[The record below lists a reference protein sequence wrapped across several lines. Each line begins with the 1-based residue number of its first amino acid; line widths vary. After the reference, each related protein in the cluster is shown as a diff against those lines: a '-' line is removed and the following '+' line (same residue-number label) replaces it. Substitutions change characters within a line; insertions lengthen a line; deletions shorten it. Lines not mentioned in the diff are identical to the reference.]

1 MRRQASHRSRPRKNR
16 QTAAANAS
24 DTTETAE
31 TEAGATT
38 DADATEKSDADNAA
52 DESKAD
58 DAEKSA
64 EAATAAEGDAKPA
77 SDKEAEVKNIIAER
91 TRIEQENK
99 RKLDEYQQ
107 ALEKGRENVKDL
119 NLRFGD
125 WYFVVADD
133 VFKKIRLS
141 SDNIVK
147 KKETKAD
154 AAAGTP
160 ATGETP
166 ATTTP
171 GGIPGLPPIPG
182 ATR

>member
-1 MRRQASHRSRPRKNR
+1 M
-16 QTAAANAS
+16 
-24 DTTETAE
+24 
-31 TEAGATT
+31 
-38 DADATEKSDADNAA
+38 
-52 DESKAD
+52 
-58 DAEKSA
+58 
-64 EAATAAEGDAKPA
+64 
-77 SDKEAEVKNIIAER
+77 KNIIAER

-107 ALEKGRENVKDL
+107 SLEKGRENVKDL

-147 KKETKAD
+147 KKETKTD

-160 ATGETP
+160 STAKRHRQRHRVEFP
-166 ATTTP
+166 VCRRF
-171 GGIPGLPPIPG
+171 PG
-182 ATR
+182 ATQ